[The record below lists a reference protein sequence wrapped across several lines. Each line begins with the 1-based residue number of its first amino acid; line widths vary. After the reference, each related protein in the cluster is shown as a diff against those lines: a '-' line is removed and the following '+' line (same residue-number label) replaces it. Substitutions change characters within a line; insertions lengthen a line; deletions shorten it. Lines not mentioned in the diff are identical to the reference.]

1 MKIQIK
7 RILCYLLV
15 ITFLVS
21 ISGVQ
26 QVNAA
31 TKYYKMYVNY
41 IDVGESDCVLIQS
54 NGKSML
60 IDAGNNGGGDD
71 IVDYLKDKKIKKL
84 DYVIC
89 THPHADHI
97 GGMDDVIKTFDI
109 GKVIAPAISNTTET
123 YEDLLVAIKNK
134 GLKIT
139 KPVVGTKY
147 TIGKAKFTIIAPN
160 SDDYGDNLNNYSVGL
175 KLTNGKNSFIFIGD
189 NETEAIGDI
198 LKNKID
204 LKADVYMCGH
214 HGSDT
219 STTADLLKTVSP
231 KYAVISVGKNS
242 YGHPGTNTL
251 SLLADNKI
259 TAYRTDENGTI
270 VATSTGTKITFNAT
284 ATKLTS
290 NKDSSTSNK
299 DTIVYITETGTKYH
313 KSTCSMLIQS
323 KIKTTLKKAKAKG
336 YEPCK
341 KCHPPE

>member
-1 MKIQIK
+1 MKIRIK
-7 RILCYLLV
+7 IILCYLL
-15 ITFLVS
+15 LVS
-21 ISGVQ
+21 ILISLSGAQ
-26 QVNAA
+26 QINAA

-54 NGKSML
+54 DGKYML
-60 IDAGNNGGGDD
+60 IDAGNNGDGDN
-71 IVDYLKDKKIKKL
+71 IVDYLENKKIKKL

-89 THPHADHI
+89 THPHADHV

-123 YEDLLVAIKNK
+123 YEDLLKAIKNK

-147 TIGKAKFTIIAPN
+147 AIGKAKFTIIAPN
-160 SDDYGDNLNNYSVGL
+160 SYDYGDNLNNYSIGI

-198 LKNKID
+198 LKDKVD

-219 STTADLLKTVSP
+219 STTADLLKAVSP

-251 SLLADNKI
+251 SLLANNNI
-259 TAYRTDENGTI
+259 TTYRTDENDTI

-284 ATKLTS
+284 ATKL
-290 NKDSSTSNK
+290 DSSKDTSSSNTG
-299 DTIVYITETGTKYH
+299 TIVYVTETGTKYH
-313 KSTCSMLIQS
+313 KSTCSMLKQS
-323 KIKTTLKKAKAKG
+323 KIKISLKKAKAKG
-336 YEPCK
+336 YDPCK